1 MNRSIATSLLA
12 GSCLLAAGC
21 ATPARVDQMI
31 AEPAVA
37 KRIAAPAALK
47 GNVAIRDVTGGRE
60 TNPMWV
66 SNVGSSEFEGALA
79 GSLRAAGMY
88 SENRQAGRY
97 FLTAHLAKLDQPLV
111 GFSMTVTATVN
122 YTLTERATGKDV
134 LARTISTPYT
144 ATPGDAFVGAERLRL
159 ANEGAIRTNIARL
172 IDELMT
178 LKVDGVAI
186 R

>member
-1 MNRSIATSLLA
+1 MAVAASV
-12 GSCLLAAGC
+12 LAAGC

-31 AEPAVA
+31 SEPGIA
-37 KRIAAPAALK
+37 KRIAAPAVLK
-47 GNVAIRDVTGGRE
+47 ENVALRDVTGGRE

-66 SNVGSSEFEGALA
+66 SSVGSSEFEGALA

-97 FLTAHLAKLDQPLV
+97 FLTVHLEKLDQPLV
-111 GFSMTVTATVN
+111 GFNLTVTATVN
-122 YTLTERATGKDV
+122 YTLTERASGKDV
-134 LARTISTPYT
+134 FARTIATPYT
-144 ATPGDAFVGAERLRL
+144 AKAGDAFLAVERLKL

-172 IDELMT
+172 IDELMA
-178 LKVDGVAI
+178 LRIDGVAL